1 MANRLWVATR
11 KGLFRLD
18 RINGIWRLD
27 APSFLGDRVS
37 YVLTDARDNAIYA
50 ALDLGHFGV
59 KLHRSEDAGRHWQ
72 ELTVPNHSRQKI
84 EGLSVSLLWCFAT
97 GTGEQ
102 PGRLWAGTIPGG
114 LFCSDD
120 RGARWKLV
128 EGLWNLPDRAE
139 WQGGGYDSPG
149 VHSICVDPQD
159 GTRLTVGV
167 SIGGVWHSEDDGKT
181 WLTRSHGMRA
191 EYVPP
196 ALAGENNHQDP
207 HALRQAPSDPDTL
220 WCQHHNGIFVSRNGG
235 KLWTELKDVKPSVFG
250 FALAVHPQDPETAWF
265 VPAVKDETRVP
276 VGGGL
281 VVNRTRDGGRRFE
294 SLSDGLPQ
302 SDCYDL
308 VYRHGLDV
316 DESGQQL
323 AMGSTTG
330 SLWISEN
337 AGDSWQHLSSH
348 LPPVYALRFERD

>member
-1 MANRLWVATR
+1 
-11 KGLFRLD
+11 
-18 RINGIWRLD
+18 
-27 APSFLGDRVS
+27 
-37 YVLTDARDNAIYA
+37 
-50 ALDLGHFGV
+50 
-59 KLHRSEDAGRHWQ
+59 
-72 ELTVPNHSRQKI
+72 
-84 EGLSVSLLWCFAT
+84 
-97 GTGEQ
+97 
-102 PGRLWAGTIPGG
+102 
-114 LFCSDD
+114 
-120 RGARWKLV
+120 
-128 EGLWNLPDRAE
+128 
-139 WQGGGYDSPG
+139 
-149 VHSICVDPQD
+149 
-159 GTRLTVGV
+159 
-167 SIGGVWHSEDDGKT
+167 
-181 WLTRSHGMRA
+181 MRA